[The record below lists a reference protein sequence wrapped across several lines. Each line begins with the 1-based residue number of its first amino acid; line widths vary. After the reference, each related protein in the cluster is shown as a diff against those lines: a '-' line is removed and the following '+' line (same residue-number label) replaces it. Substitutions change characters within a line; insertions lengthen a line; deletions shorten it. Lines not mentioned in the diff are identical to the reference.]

1 MNSKILGGL
10 RRSVA
15 VTLVAG
21 GLIVAGAAVA
31 SADSQSAEH
40 ADSRTASVA
49 RQPIKA
55 PDRGPAGPVTVSGA
69 MAGNDAAVTLTT
81 DGTTVVASGRAH
93 VESPVDNAAVGGGVV
108 HHDDDTGSPLGGG
121 RGVDLGT
128 DQVGFAGGATGDSSS
143 ADVVGTGRV
152 GAEKHYYVQDAR

>member
-15 VTLVAG
+15 VTLVAS
-21 GLIVAGAAVA
+21 GLIAAGATVA
-31 SADSQSAEH
+31 SADSQHVEH
-40 ADSRTASVA
+40 ADNRAASVA
-49 RQPIKA
+49 QQPIKA

-69 MAGNDAAVTLTT
+69 MAGNDAAVTVTT
-81 DGTTVVASGRAH
+81 EGTTVVVSGRAH
-93 VESPVDNAAVGGGVV
+93 VESPVDNAAGGGVV
-108 HHDDDTGSPLGGG
+108 HHDDDNSSPLGG

-128 DQVGFAGGATGDSSS
+128 DQIGFAGGATGDTSS

>member
-31 SADSQSAEH
+31 SADSQYVEQ
-40 ADSRTASVA
+40 ADSRASVA
-49 RQPIKA
+49 QQPIKA
-55 PDRGPAGPVTVSGA
+55 PDRGPAGPVTISGA
-69 MAGNDAAVTLTT
+69 AAGSDAAVTVTT

-93 VESPVDNAAVGGGVV
+93 VESPVDNADGGGVV

-143 ADVVGTGRV
+143 VDVVGTGRV
-152 GAEKHYYVQDAR
+152 GVEKHYYVQDGR

>member
-31 SADSQSAEH
+31 SADSQYVEQ
-40 ADSRTASVA
+40 ADSRASVA
-49 RQPIKA
+49 QQPIKA
-55 PDRGPAGPVTVSGA
+55 PDRGPAGPVTISGA
-69 MAGNDAAVTLTT
+69 AAGSDAAVTVTT

-93 VESPVDNAAVGGGVV
+93 VESPVDNADGGGVV

-143 ADVVGTGRV
+143 VDVVGTGRV
-152 GAEKHYYVQDAR
+152 GVEKHYYVQDAR

>member
-31 SADSQSAEH
+31 SADSQYVEQ
-40 ADSRTASVA
+40 ADSRASVA
-49 RQPIKA
+49 QQPIKA
-55 PDRGPAGPVTVSGA
+55 PDRGPAGPVTISGA
-69 MAGNDAAVTLTT
+69 AAGNDAAVTVTT

-93 VESPVDNAAVGGGVV
+93 VESPVDNADGGGVV

-143 ADVVGTGRV
+143 VDVVGTGRV
-152 GAEKHYYVQDAR
+152 GAEKHYYVQDAP